1 MSDLRSLFGE
11 APPPSPPPITFPPAY
26 QAEPPSTDI
35 LEWLREN
42 EPEDVYDLRDLR
54 RALYSLKNHG
64 IYRIRTRGLTYG
76 GEQKFT
82 VKGRNSTLLIVSN
95 KSRHFLL
102 RTLCRLRRRYG
113 WPAINHL
120 CSKKPSVN

>member
-1 MSDLRSLFGE
+1 MPDLRWLFGDE
-11 APPPSPPPITFPPAY
+11 PQPIPPPPPPESEAKPI
-26 QAEPPSTDI
+26 STDI
-35 LEWLREN
+35 LEWLGEN

-82 VKGRNSTLLIVSN
+82 VKGRGSTLLIVGN
-95 KSRHFLL
+95 ISRHFLL
-102 RTLCRLRRRYG
+102 RTLCRLRRGYG
-113 WPAINHL
+113 WPAIDRL
-120 CSKKPSVN
+120 CSKNSRAN